1 MSAGGRANEA
11 LVFGTRKRRFESC
24 PALHI
29 KRRKI
34 ITKRRRIILTGF
46 GECGRIGNVEFGEAV
61 LGRLESYYSIANRDR
76 ILRLITDR

>member
-1 MSAGGRANEA
+1 
-11 LVFGTRKRRFESC
+11 
-24 PALHI
+24 
-29 KRRKI
+29 
-34 ITKRRRIILTGF
+34 LTGF